1 MAKRSG
7 RCLCGAVQF
16 EVGEMES
23 HYHACHCAMCR
34 RWSGGAPFFSVECRD
49 VELPSTAALGRY
61 RSSSWAERGFCREC
75 GSTLFYWF
83 RPADSYAVSIGCFD
97 DVEDL
102 ELSREIFIDRKPKSY
117 ALAGDH
123 ERWTEAETFERLTP
137 PDEA

>member
-1 MAKRSG
+1 
-7 RCLCGAVQF
+7 
-16 EVGEMES
+16 MES

-34 RWSGGAPFFSVECRD
+34 RWSGGAPFFSVGCRD
-49 VELPSTAALGRY
+49 VVLPSTAALGRY

-75 GSTLFYWF
+75 GSTLFYWL
-83 RPADSYAVSIGCFD
+83 RPTDTYAVSIGCFD
-97 DVEDL
+97 DVDDL